1 MSLDEIIQLINWIEN
16 HKIELKEQSTIKG
29 ELWLNAVEILNAYGA
44 FKEALFVMKQGKE
57 EYERKADA

>member
-1 MSLDEIIQLINWIEN
+1 MSLDEIIRLIEWVEA
-16 HKIELKEQSTIKG
+16 HKIGLREQSKIRG

-44 FKEALFVMKQGKE
+44 FKEALFVMKQSKE